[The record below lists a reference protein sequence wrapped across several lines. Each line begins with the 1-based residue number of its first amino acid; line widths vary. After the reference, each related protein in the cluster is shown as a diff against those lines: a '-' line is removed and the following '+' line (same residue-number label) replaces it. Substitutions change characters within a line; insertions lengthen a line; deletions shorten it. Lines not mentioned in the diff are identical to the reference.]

1 MNSLADQ
8 PRISFGLSRRSWRVC
23 LLITRNGH
31 FHRLNREYY
40 RMNRQIHNIEAQ
52 QRNLEDEVPEYLKRK
67 RLALKAELL
76 IMLQGV

>member
-1 MNSLADQ
+1 
-8 PRISFGLSRRSWRVC
+8 
-23 LLITRNGH
+23 
-31 FHRLNREYY
+31 
-40 RMNRQIHNIEAQ
+40 MNRQIHNIEAQ